1 MWSDNGSA
9 EIAAQLKELQVKYTK
24 ATSRC
29 RRAELELNKQKKELE
44 TLRQENDTLRITP
57 LLSKGSGSN
66 RQGNNSS
73 RAKRTGGTQSRVN
86 YLEKILKEREEE
98 IRNLKR
104 SNTSIQAREAKATSE
119 EYLAEIHRLKN
130 LLYGIGSSSGSLPCV
145 SSGAPVRIFDSDR
158 SRGSKTSRKQ
168 SILKENKRL
177 RRSLEA
183 EKDRYRRFLV
193 SEISA
198 DKVLDAEME
207 PFRHGYSMGDIIEAQ
222 NVEINRLR
230 EQCRTLKENNLK
242 CYRVRWEGTRIP
254 TRRGT
259 LIPFK

>member
-9 EIAAQLKELQVKYTK
+9 ELAAQLKELQVKYTK

-44 TLRQENDTLRITP
+44 TLRKENDTLRITP
-57 LLSKGSGSN
+57 LLSKGSGSS
-66 RQGNNSS
+66 RQGNNSL
-73 RAKRTGGTQSRVN
+73 RAKRPSEAQSRVN
-86 YLEKILKEREEE
+86 YLEKALKEREEE
-98 IRNLKR
+98 IRKLKR
-104 SNTSIQAREAKATSE
+104 SNNSINLREAKANSE

-130 LLYGIGSSSGSLPCV
+130 LLYGIGSSN
-145 SSGAPVRIFDSDR
+145 SSPNILAQDIDR
-158 SRGSKTSRKQ
+158 NRVSKTSRKQ

-198 DKVLDAEME
+198 DKMLDAEME

-230 EQCRTLKENNLK
+230 EQCRTLKENNEVLQGSLGK
-242 CYRVRWEGTRIP
+242 ALAYQRVEG
-254 TRRGT
+254 
-259 LIPFK
+259 L